1 MSPYA
6 WIAIIL
12 AVALLLWFMYSKYR
26 QSIYVM
32 QSNTYPTDIQG
43 LVGSFESAIDNGG
56 EFVSRLGSFF
66 GGTKV

>member
-6 WIAIIL
+6 WAAIIL
-12 AVALLLWFMYSKYR
+12 AAAILLWFMYSRYR
-26 QSIYVM
+26 QSTYMI
-32 QSNTYPTDIQG
+32 QSNTYPTDING
-43 LVGSFESAIDNGG
+43 LVGTFEAALDNGG